1 MSGERHMEVVD
12 RKAGKNASEDRN
24 NGGRRQ

>member
-1 MSGERHMEVVD
+1 MFGERHMEVVD
-12 RKAGKNASEDRN
+12 RKAGKIASEDRN